1 MLHRHLVPSKP
12 LHLTAVAK
20 LLIRVHEGMVEH
32 GQVYLAGAN
41 QSLRESGLQIM
52 RLLDAARGC
61 GKQHP
66 GHDIGGCSNRGELCD
81 LGTSSTAV
89 AQLNILTGQNVPP
102 VWLDFGS
109 GRVVSESCR
118 DGG

>member
-1 MLHRHLVPSKP
+1 MGKS
-12 LHLTAVAK
+12 
-20 LLIRVHEGMVEH
+20 IF
-32 GQVYLAGAN
+32 AGAN
-41 QSLRESGLQIM
+41 QSLRESGLQITG
-52 RLLDAARGC
+52 LLDAGRGC

-66 GHDIGGCSNRGELCD
+66 GHDIGSCSNRGELCD
-81 LGTSSTAV
+81 LGTSSSAV
-89 AQLNILTGQNVPP
+89 AQLYILTGQNVPP